1 MWKNE
6 NSKREDGISRDE
18 NLKRIY
24 DDARSSTNILLEGL
38 TNYWRTRRYED
49 RFQKDEAESS
59 QKSMYT
65 LHAIEGVIHEAM
77 DEFRLSF
84 GIEGLQTLIKESLEH
99 QKELQK
105 SLDSEKADFEKWIK
119 KEEAKEVKTSKT
131 KSRAKK
137 ETKH

>member
-6 NSKREDGISRDE
+6 DSKTEDGISRDE

-24 DDARSSTNILLEGL
+24 DDARKSTNILLEGL
-38 TNYWRTRRYED
+38 TNYWRTRRYEE
-49 RFQKDEAESS
+49 RFQEGEEENPQQA
-59 QKSMYT
+59 MYT